1 MTTIFNRITFACCKG
16 WYTSANIYQLI
27 ILSMTEPNSSNT
39 QKLDF
44 SAINKTTA
52 KSFNE
57 QRNLIKRL
65 FKGNAAQCDTCKQ
78 PLQLVVPTEK
88 AKTGHYGVF
97 CKKGCTDI
105 LLEIHLL

>member
-1 MTTIFNRITFACCKG
+1 MVDMSEN
-16 WYTSANIYQLI
+16 SA
-27 ILSMTEPNSSNT
+27 PKT

-57 QRNLIKRL
+57 QKNLIKRL
-65 FKGNAAQCDTCKQ
+65 FKGNSVACEVCKQ
-78 PLQLVVPTEK
+78 PLQLVVPSDNQTNGK
-88 AKTGHYGVF
+88 YGVF

-105 LLEIHLL
+105 ELEMEVIA

>member
-1 MTTIFNRITFACCKG
+1 MTK
-16 WYTSANIYQLI
+16 
-27 ILSMTEPNSSNT
+27 ET

-57 QRNLIKRL
+57 QKNLIKRL
-65 FKGNAAQCDTCKQ
+65 FKGNTVLCETCKQ
-78 PLQLVVPTEK
+78 PLKLVVPTDIK
-88 AKTGHYGVF
+88 QTGKYGVF

-105 LLEIHLL
+105 ELEIEMVL